1 MRKEELQRE
10 NEELRRQL
18 TEAEEALR
26 AIREGQVDA
35 IVVDGAEG
43 AQIFSLTGAE
53 TVYRLAIET
62 MAEAALNVSPDG
74 TILFCN
80 ARFSEFVETP
90 QERLIGHDVSEY
102 VAEED
107 RNRFRT
113 LLQMGLHRPA
123 NGRFV
128 LCGPGSVRTPVR
140 LSAYALNQPGNNSI
154 CLLAL
159 DLTELESSAQQIDEL
174 RRAQAELREA
184 RRSALN
190 IMEDAQAAER
200 TLRESEE
207 RMQQALRVS
216 RSFTFD

>member
-1 MRKEELQRE
+1 MTNEELQRE
-10 NEELRRQL
+10 NEELRRRL
-18 TEAEEALR
+18 AEAEDALH

-35 IVVDGAEG
+35 IVVDGAAG
-43 AQIFSLTGAE
+43 TQVFSLTGAE
-53 TVYRLAIET
+53 TVYRLAIEA
-62 MAEAALNVSPDG
+62 MAEATINVSPDG

-80 ARFSEFVETP
+80 ARFSDFVATP

-107 RNRFRT
+107 RAGFHG
-113 LLQMGLHRPA
+113 LLEQSIRRPA
-123 NGRFV
+123 SGRVV
-128 LCGPGSVRTPVR
+128 LCGPGNVRKPVR

-159 DLTELESSAQQIDEL
+159 DLTELESSAQQIEQL
-174 RRAQAELREA
+174 RLAQAELREA

-200 TLRESEE
+200 ALRESEA